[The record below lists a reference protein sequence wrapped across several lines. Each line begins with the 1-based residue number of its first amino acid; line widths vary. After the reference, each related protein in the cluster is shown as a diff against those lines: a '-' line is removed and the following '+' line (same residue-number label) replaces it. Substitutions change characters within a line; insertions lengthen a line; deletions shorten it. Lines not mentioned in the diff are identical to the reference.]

1 MDSIATVP
9 VMFVPPYVPEDLAEK
24 FSVMKRQETTSYRI
38 YDYLQPGYVG
48 GGILVDG
55 DNETTSGKGWRA
67 RMCEW
72 SYQVIDSL
80 DKDREIVSVSMNCF
94 DRCLCRRPVNK
105 TTFQLLAVTTLYLA
119 SKVCHQAL
127 PSLSE
132 LVSLGRG
139 LFTEDDVMA
148 MEKQILEQLSWQ
160 VRPPTPLSFANHL
173 VLLLKPAAFTLRA
186 WRDVMDT
193 TRFLTELAQIDYDFA
208 PMKPS
213 SVGLAALMTAID
225 IVDRSNDDSS
235 HLLSG
240 ADRRAFLQNIYNV
253 AEIAPNDPEA
263 TACRI
268 RLHRMYS
275 SNLQGNQQ
283 LQQNQRERMEQV
295 WQVSVLERNA
305 YRIMEDLARI
315 RENSVRIMEDSARIM
330 EDSARIREDSVRIMR
345 HVRPGDPL
353 LVRLLFNHHKI
364 ARKQRNNF
372 RDTAYA
378 AENLIGD
385 EDGGA
390 KYQPAHFPPDVIGQ
404 VATFAA
410 VGVDLQNI
418 CSAVGPKD
426 SLIIRTVYLSD
437 NDTYLT
443 TAVRAFFKT
452 SSVNFTGE
460 KDEARERCK
469 QQVLEWMKVNN
480 WKKRVTDEK
489 IQNYKD
495 LLVPYSNMSIFPVA
509 TTRRSL
515 DPDQIFNNPIAAVE
529 LGLFEALRYLVEDR
543 HIDTSI
549 YKWQGICLANLSH
562 IWKPTTR

>member
-1 MDSIATVP
+1 
-9 VMFVPPYVPEDLAEK
+9 
-24 FSVMKRQETTSYRI
+24 
-38 YDYLQPGYVG
+38 
-48 GGILVDG
+48 
-55 DNETTSGKGWRA
+55 
-67 RMCEW
+67 
-72 SYQVIDSL
+72 
-80 DKDREIVSVSMNCF
+80 
-94 DRCLCRRPVNK
+94 
-105 TTFQLLAVTTLYLA
+105 
-119 SKVCHQAL
+119 
-127 PSLSE
+127 
-132 LVSLGRG
+132 
-139 LFTEDDVMA
+139 
-148 MEKQILEQLSWQ
+148 
-160 VRPPTPLSFANHL
+160 
-173 VLLLKPAAFTLRA
+173 
-186 WRDVMDT
+186 
-193 TRFLTELAQIDYDFA
+193 
-208 PMKPS
+208 
-213 SVGLAALMTAID
+213 
-225 IVDRSNDDSS
+225 
-235 HLLSG
+235 
-240 ADRRAFLQNIYNV
+240 
-253 AEIAPNDPEA
+253 
-263 TACRI
+263 
-268 RLHRMYS
+268 
-275 SNLQGNQQ
+275 
-283 LQQNQRERMEQV
+283 
-295 WQVSVLERNA
+295 
-305 YRIMEDLARI
+305 
-315 RENSVRIMEDSARIM
+315 MEDSARIM